1 MHLPDLRRADDAY
14 QCLRGEGVKERYL
27 PREQKEPPKA
37 YATRLNLSVFPDFFR
52 PAINGVV
59 GVLGKFTLQD
69 LPPSFEQAMQNIDLE
84 GNAITPWLG
93 KADSWML
100 ANGGCYI
107 HVEMPG
113 GEVDSAAD
121 EAAADRRPYLLL
133 RRRSRCINWW
143 AEIVDGV
150 ERLRR
155 CTFLEMS
162 ERHSADSYGME
173 IVPQYRVITAAG
185 WKLLEMKQDDKGKWQ
200 VEEVGD
206 GKYLR
211 ARQAG
216 PLSRPPVVWYPS
228 ELAGFGQ
235 GELPLRQVVEHSF
248 EYFQQGSDLREK
260 TRKCAMPVPVIKG
273 RQQVA
278 PPIGAPEGWQQPPL
292 ELGPNSAVEL
302 EDSAT
307 SSFNWSEPSAASL
320 AEQRAQ
326 IGDVKDL
333 IDQQTLGFLY
343 GDGGSAKTAKQ
354 VTMEGAQVE
363 GVITR
368 LTTQKASAF
377 QSILEIW
384 CEFTGETLSPDAG
397 LTMAASVFERP
408 LEPADVMQIQSLTG
422 GAQLLSQQ
430 SGIEELQRGGRI
442 RVTTTAEDELQRIQ
456 AEQPEPA
463 DDVGLNDLGGL
474 A

>member
-1 MHLPDLRRADDAY
+1 MHLTDLQRANDAH

-27 PREQKEPPKA
+27 PKEKKEPPEA

-69 LPPSFEQAMQNIDLE
+69 LPPLFVQAMQNIDLE

-100 ANGGCYI
+100 RDGGCYV
-107 HVEMPG
+107 HVEMPSG
-113 GEVDSAAD
+113 DVNSAAD
-121 EAAADRRPYLLL
+121 EAATGRRPYLLL

-143 AEIVDGV
+143 TEIVNGV
-150 ERLRR
+150 EQLRR
-155 CTFLEMS
+155 CTFLELS
-162 ERHSADSYGME
+162 ERHSPDSYGME

-185 WKLLEMKQDDKGKWQ
+185 WRLLEMNQDDKGAWQ
-200 VEEVGD
+200 VEEVDSGP
-206 GKYLR
+206 YVR
-211 ARQAG
+211 AGQSG

-248 EYFQQGSDLREK
+248 EYFQQRSDLRTK
-260 TRKCAMPVPVIKG
+260 TRMCCLAVPVIKG
-273 RQQVA
+273 RQVAA
-278 PPIGAPEGWQQPPL
+278 PPIGDPEGRQQPPL

-302 EDSAT
+302 QDSPT
-307 SSFNWSEPSAASL
+307 SSFTWSEPSAASL
-320 AEQRAQ
+320 SEQRAQ
-326 IGDVKDL
+326 IADVKAL

-343 GDGGSAKTAKQ
+343 GDSGSTKTAKQ
-354 VTMEGAQVE
+354 VSMEGAQVE

-368 LTTQKASAF
+368 LATQKASAL

-384 CEFTGETLSPDAG
+384 CEFTDETLSPDAG

-408 LEPADVMQIQSLTG
+408 LEPADVAQIQSLTS

-430 SGIEELQRGGRI
+430 SAIEELQRGGRI
-442 RVTTTAEDELQRIQ
+442 KVTTTAEDELQRIQ
-456 AEQPEPA
+456 DEQPKPA
-463 DDVGLNDLGGL
+463 DGVGLNDLGGL